1 MQVVSDW
8 LQGLQPS
15 EDRWL
20 SQQADEPTLHQGWIW
35 YMVDGTAGAA
45 MPMFRNCL
53 GQSAAEGEIYK
64 VEREVVTGE
73 IP

>member
-1 MQVVSDW
+1 
-8 LQGLQPS
+8 
-15 EDRWL
+15 
-20 SQQADEPTLHQGWIW
+20 
-35 YMVDGTAGAA
+35 MVDGTAGAA

-73 IP
+73 IPYWWQDFYGSMREDRPLLLRIVGYVIGYFMGYIHQE